1 MATCMSATKGCT
13 PQRSLAAQ
21 CCVLPARHTTNSRQ
35 YLHKGQHD
43 LYSGKTPVV
52 RRQRCHRV
60 CGKLTRVTAA
70 AAGLEELTVQPIKT
84 IEGHVKLPGSKSL
97 SNRVLLLAA
106 LAEGTTVVEN
116 ILDSEDIRYMVSA
129 LKTLQVP
136 LEEYWE
142 EDKIIV
148 HGCGG
153 KFPLEGEGIELFLG
167 NAGTAMRPLTAAVAA
182 AGRGSFVLDGIARMR
197 ERPIQDLVDGL
208 CQLGVDA
215 TCTLGT
221 GCPPVAVKGQG
232 ISSGG
237 RVELSGSVSSQY
249 LTALLMT
256 APLAQG
262 EGGTDIVI
270 IDELVSKPYVDM
282 TIQLMERFGVTVE
295 LKDGLQHIYVP
306 ANQQYKSPGTAYVEG
321 DASSASYFLAGATIT
336 GGTVTVEGCGSES
349 LQGDVR
355 FAKVMELMGAK
366 VEWSPYSIK
375 ITGPPR
381 GQLKSVDHNCNDI
394 PDAAMTLAVA
404 ALFADGET
412 AIRDV
417 YNWRVKETERMKA
430 IVAELTKLGATVEEG
445 RDYCVITPPKDGKVN
460 ENVKIETYDDHRMAM
475 AFSLAA
481 CAGVPVTIL
490 DPGCTR
496 KTFPTY
502 FDVLKTVTKN

>member
-1 MATCMSATKGCT
+1 MTALLPAKGCRLAVRSQT
-13 PQRSLAAQ
+13 PLMANRGLIYTNPIKCRLTSANGGDQVDATSFVAVPIRRLRST
-21 CCVLPARHTTNSRQ
+21 ARFTCAS
-35 YLHKGQHD
+35 
-43 LYSGKTPVV
+43 
-52 RRQRCHRV
+52 
-60 CGKLTRVTAA
+60 
-70 AAGLEELTVQPIKT
+70 AGSVAELTLDPISV

-136 LEEYWE
+136 LEENWE
-142 EDKIIV
+142 ENKITV
-148 HGCGG
+148 QGCGG

-182 AGRGSFVLDGIARMR
+182 AGKGSFVLDGIARMR

-208 CQLGVDA
+208 VQLGVDA

-221 GCPPVAVKGQG
+221 GCPPVAVKGEG
-232 ISSGG
+232 IAAGG

-249 LTALLMT
+249 LTALLMA
-256 APLAQG
+256 APLAKG

-270 IDELVSKPYVDM
+270 TDELVSQPYVDM
-282 TIQLMERFGVTVE
+282 TVQLMRRFGVTVD

-306 ANQQYKSPGTAYVEG
+306 ANQCYKSPGTAYVEG

-336 GGTVTVEGCGSES
+336 GGTVTVEGCGSDS

-355 FAKVMELMGAK
+355 FAEVMGLMGAE

-381 GQLKSVDHNCNDI
+381 GQLKAIDHNCNDI

-404 ALFADGET
+404 ALFANGTT

-445 RDYCVITPPKDGKVN
+445 RDYCVITPPEGGKIN

-475 AFSLAA
+475 AFALAA
-481 CAGVPVTIL
+481 CTGTPVTIL

-502 FDVLKTVTKN
+502 FDVLKTVIKN